1 MGSTPDTVHDQ
12 DACLSSL
19 ESWGGY
25 TCSMGQAWCSEDE
38 WRQDV
43 IACCPS
49 TCTSTTSS
57 DAASVRRK
65 PQGNGKDGHSG
76 SSTQELAGPD
86 IDDQTDMGGGALFEL
101 WKVS

>member
-1 MGSTPDTVHDQ
+1 MGSAPDTVHDQ
-12 DACLSSL
+12 DACLSSR

-25 TCSMGQAWCSEDE
+25 TCSMGQEWCGDDE

-49 TCTSTTSS
+49 TCTTSS
-57 DAASVRRK
+57 SSGSESVRRK
-65 PQGNGKDGHSG
+65 PQGNSKDGHPG
-76 SSTQELAGPD
+76 STQEFAGLNNN
-86 IDDQTDMGGGALFEL
+86 DQTDMSGGALFEL